1 MSMSHWNNTNDV
13 VVNELWHKTKGLDNY
28 YKSIFQPFIVSAS
41 VLVESLMEPNS
52 QSHDILVIDI
62 NEIKLGQFRKLY
74 YVLISYFVV
83 LLYFTNPFLKDDL
96 KNALFKVTE
105 DSDFVKNF
113 LKDLDKMIV
122 NSRREINMGTTGG
135 KLWNKVVDTIGFGSK
150 NNPSQLYYFVML
162 SGEAYK
168 EALVNIKKVNDIL

>member
-1 MSMSHWNNTNDV
+1 MVDDTNDV
-13 VVNELWHKTKGLDNY
+13 VVNELWHKTKDLDNY

-41 VLVESLMEPNS
+41 VLVESLMDPNS
-52 QSHDILVIDI
+52 QSQDILVIDI

-83 LLYFTNPFLKDDL
+83 LSYFTNPFLKDDL

-105 DSDFVKNF
+105 NSDFVKNF
-113 LKDLDKMIV
+113 LKDLDKMKA
-122 NSRREINMGTTGG
+122 NSRREINMGTIGG
-135 KLWNKVVDTIGFGSK
+135 KVWNKVVDTIGFGSK
-150 NNPSQLYYFVML
+150 NNPSQLYYFAML

-168 EALVNIKKVNDIL
+168 QALVNIKKVNDVL